1 MATGEGDNGDDSSGW
16 DFGSLFNGLGNT
28 ITSGF
33 QNALNTISSGYN
45 TIFGW
50 LGNILNAIT
59 NGFTAVTTA
68 LSDGLQFL
76 FIPGDDWAV
85 DNSPFARM
93 QTTFNN
99 KLQFIQGFQNA
110 FSVLS
115 NVQGHSLDF
124 HVDIYGYRFVIDFS
138 WYENYRLNVR
148 SGLSSLFIVCAVLA
162 VLRNILGA
170 FGVYLT
176 KPGQAQFD
184 AIKDEHI
191 KKKAV

>member
-1 MATGEGDNGDDSSGW
+1 M
-16 DFGSLFNGLGNT
+16 FNGLGNT

-33 QNALNTISSGYN
+33 QNALNTISSGYS

-50 LGNILNAIT
+50 LGDILNSIT
-59 NGFTAVTTA
+59 SGFTSVTTA
-68 LSDGLQFL
+68 LSDGLEFL

-115 NVQGHSLDF
+115 NSQGQSLDF

-138 WYENYRLNVR
+138 WYENYRLNIR
-148 SGLSSLFIVCAVLA
+148 SGLSALFIVLGFLA

-176 KPGQAQFD
+176 KPGQAQFE
-184 AIKDEHI
+184 AIRDEHI
-191 KKKAV
+191 TKKSV